1 MRGVALGVMAVML
14 LNAAGCSAM
23 AERKTSVVTDVDKV
37 ALVNATAR
45 NRGIEVVWVNPPR
58 KVIEKKSQSEASA
71 KN

>member
-37 ALVNATAR
+37 ALINATAR
-45 NRGIEVVWVNPPR
+45 NRGIEVIWVNPPR
-58 KVIEKKSQSEASA
+58 KIVEKKIQMKILP